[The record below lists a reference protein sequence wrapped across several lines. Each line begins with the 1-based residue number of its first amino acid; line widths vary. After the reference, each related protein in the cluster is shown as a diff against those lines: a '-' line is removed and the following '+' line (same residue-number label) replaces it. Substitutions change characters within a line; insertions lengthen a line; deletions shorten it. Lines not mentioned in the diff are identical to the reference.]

1 MKLCCIVCNAY
12 DNVFYHLIMA
22 RRLAARR
29 FIAEWWKSIMSGKGK
44 TGHVGPI
51 HTGNVCQPLNK
62 FGVVINT
69 TPSPPTQFAYTIF
82 CVQLF
87 VYIHIWIPS
96 CICYWTE
103 RYRMSNKV
111 MIDIKVWVLKI
122 PCIHHASCYNRP
134 YHLKLPFSFFFLF
147 PSSFPVFSI
156 AGTNLLIYWVYTNS
170 NFKGTRKRNIAVLD
184 RNSKASLFR
193 PQPFQQSKQ
202 ITCD

>member
-29 FIAEWWKSIMSGKGK
+29 FIAEWWKSIMLGKGK

-134 YHLKLPFSFFFLF
+134 YHLKLPFSFFLFCFLLLF
-147 PSSFPVFSI
+147 LSSPLLVPIFWSI
-156 AGTNLLIYWVYTNS
+156 GFTQIATS
-170 NFKGTRKRNIAVLD
+170 KGPESEI
-184 RNSKASLFR
+184 
-193 PQPFQQSKQ
+193 
-202 ITCD
+202 